1 MDSRLRGN
9 DGGDCPTVSVRVVGS
24 GVSTAHPAAVFFD
37 AYGTLIHFPDAPS
50 PFDYMAD
57 ALQRAGVDLPRARL
71 DAALH
76 AEMRYYK
83 AHYASVRT
91 ADDLERLRIED
102 ARVYLDALGDTGP
115 VRLDLTHVAD
125 ELAAAFESRV
135 LPDAHAAIDLVRA
148 AGVRAGVLSNFSY
161 LLPLVLDEAG
171 LGDGLDP
178 IVFSADVG
186 AEKPDPRIFAA
197 AATAVGADL
206 ADCVLIGDDLANDVA
221 GAQRCG
227 MPVVWL
233 ARDGSDAPP
242 GVAVARTLVD
252 AARLALESGW
262 RDLSLSGRTAAP
274 NDA

>member
-1 MDSRLRGN
+1 
-9 DGGDCPTVSVRVVGS
+9 VSDWVVGF
-24 GVSTAHPAAVFFD
+24 GVNPSLPAAVFFD
-37 AYGTLIHFPDAPS
+37 AYGTLIHFPEDPS

-57 ALQRAGVDLPRARL
+57 ALRRFGVDLPRARL
-71 DAALH
+71 DDALH

-102 ARVYLDALGDTGP
+102 ARVYLEALGDTGA
-115 VRLDLTHVAD
+115 VRLDLEHVAD

-135 LPDAHAAIDLVRA
+135 LPDAHPAIDVVQA
-148 AGVRAGVLSNFSY
+148 AGVRVAVLSNFSY
-161 LLPLVLDEAG
+161 LLPLVLDEVG
-171 LGDGLDP
+171 IGDRLGP
-178 IVFSADVG
+178 IVFSAAVG

-197 AATAVGADL
+197 AAAAVDAEL
-206 ADCVLIGDDLANDVA
+206 ADCVLIGDDFKNDVR

-242 GVAVARTLVD
+242 GVAAARNLVD
-252 AARLALESGW
+252 AARLALGPGW
-262 RDLSLSGRTAAP
+262 RDLSLGERPPPAAGT
-274 NDA
+274 

>member
-1 MDSRLRGN
+1 M
-9 DGGDCPTVSVRVVGS
+9 VAS
-24 GVSTAHPAAVFFD
+24 GVTTSHPAAVFFD
-37 AYGTLIHFPDAPS
+37 AYGTLIHFPEDPS

-57 ALQRAGVDLPRARL
+57 TLRRAGIDLPRARV
-71 DAALH
+71 DDALH

-102 ARVYLDALGDTGP
+102 ARVYLEALGDTGP
-115 VRLDLTHVAD
+115 VDLDLNHVAD

-135 LPDAHAAIDLVRA
+135 LPDARPAIDLVQA

-161 LLPLVLDEAG
+161 LLPLVLDEVG
-171 LGDGLDP
+171 LGDALDP
-178 IVFSADVG
+178 VVFSAAVG

-197 AATAVGADL
+197 AAAAVDADL
-206 ADCVLIGDDLANDVA
+206 ADCVLIGDDLQNDVA

-233 ARDGSDAPP
+233 SRDGSAGPS
-242 GVAVARTLVD
+242 GVAVARNLVD
-252 AARLALESGW
+252 AARLALEPGW
-262 RDLSLSGRTAAP
+262 RDLSLGGRTAAA
-274 NDA
+274 DA

>member
-1 MDSRLRGN
+1 MTTS
-9 DGGDCPTVSVRVVGS
+9 
-24 GVSTAHPAAVFFD
+24 HPAAVFFD
-37 AYGTLIHFPDAPS
+37 AYGTLIHFPDDPS

-57 ALQRAGVDLPRARL
+57 VLQRERVDLPRPHL
-71 DAALH
+71 DDALH

-102 ARVYLDALGDTGP
+102 ARVYLEALGDTGAVP
-115 VRLDLTHVAD
+115 LDLNLVAD

-135 LPDAHAAIDLVRA
+135 LPDAHAAIDLVRTS
-148 AGVRAGVLSNFSY
+148 GVRTAVLSNFSY
-161 LLPLVLDEAG
+161 LLPLVLDEVG

-178 IVFSADVG
+178 IVFSAAVG

-197 AATAVGADL
+197 AAAAVDADL
-206 ADCVLIGDDLANDVA
+206 GDCVLIGDDFKNDVG

-242 GVAVARTLVD
+242 GVAVARNLVD
-252 AARLALESGW
+252 AVHLALGPGW
-262 RDLSLSGRTAAP
+262 RELSLSGHTPPSANA
-274 NDA
+274 

>member
-1 MDSRLRGN
+1 M
-9 DGGDCPTVSVRVVGS
+9 VAS
-24 GVSTAHPAAVFFD
+24 GVTTSLPAAVFFD
-37 AYGTLIHFPDAPS
+37 AYGTLIHFPDNPS

-57 ALQRAGVDLPRARL
+57 ALRRAGIDLPRARL
-71 DAALH
+71 DDALH

-102 ARVYLDALGDTGP
+102 ARVYLQALGDTGP
-115 VRLDLTHVAD
+115 VDLDVNHVAD

-135 LPDAHAAIDLVRA
+135 LPDARAAVDLVQA

-161 LLPLVLDEAG
+161 LLPLVLDEVG
-171 LGDGLDP
+171 LGDCLDP
-178 IVFSADVG
+178 IVFSAAVG

-197 AATAVGADL
+197 AAAAVDADL

-221 GAQRCG
+221 GAQGCG

-233 ARDGSDAPP
+233 AREGSEVPA
-242 GVAVARTLVD
+242 GVAVARDLVD
-252 AARLALESGW
+252 AARLAVGPGW
-262 RDLSLSGRTAAP
+262 RDLSLGGRTAAA
-274 NDA
+274 DA